1 MSSSSSVRSA
11 SSERTL
17 RLFESE
23 QRQHRRRNI
32 TKGAFLFALLSVLV
46 IRERASGLGV
56 LRPRDDERDL
66 VGRMS
71 RVRGARLQ
79 VYHLLRITMIGGY
92 DECVARLLA
101 RLVDRTD
108 RCVGVGDGLDS
119 RFKDARMA
127 DLCTSRPSIIKC

>member
-11 SSERTL
+11 SLERTL

-32 TKGAFLFALLSVLV
+32 TKSAFLFALLSVLV

-101 RLVDRTD
+101 RLVYRTD

-119 RFKDARMA
+119 RFKDAGMA